1 MWRREARGTVEDWEH
16 RVIETERE
24 IDRTLAGFRAAGW
37 DDTDIGEAIRDLM
50 EAIEVCGVNIELLNG
65 SGSFNDQAWVQ
76 RRSGAARDRLEEVT
90 DRALLPGLRK
100 LVRKWHEELVLSQAT
115 MRAKMLDARGDH
127 AGAAAVLHEFREW
140 MKRPERKVFDKT
152 GRPEDLVSQSHRR
165 AIGFRVLA
173 ASVHGH

>member
-1 MWRREARGTVEDWEH
+1 MWQREALGLVQDWERRATEAEQEIE
-16 RVIETERE
+16 RVLSE
-24 IDRTLAGFRAAGW
+24 FRAAGW

-50 EAIEVCGVNIELLNG
+50 EAIEVCSVNIELLTG

-76 RRSGAARDRLEEVT
+76 SRSRTAEARLEGAT
-90 DRALLPGLRK
+90 DPVLLPGLRK

-115 MRAKMLDARGDH
+115 MRAIKLDMRGDR
-127 AGAAAVLHEFREW
+127 AGAAAVFHEFREW

-165 AIGFRVLA
+165 VIGFRVLA
-173 ASVHGH
+173 ASVHER